1 MAIKK
6 KISELPESTDF
17 KGLWTIGVNALN
29 KSVKVSLEYIQTKI
43 NSLISSTNT
52 ATNAANE
59 AANKALAS
67 STAADKSAQTA
78 DLATSN
84 ANKATQAAQTA
95 TNMRTPPLMLQMRL
109 RVIAEK

>member
-43 NSLISSTNT
+43 NSLICRYREDDFLFEFFWLESWLFLIVSIVEVIIPNL
-52 ATNAANE
+52 N
-59 AANKALAS
+59 LF
-67 STAADKSAQTA
+67 DKIQISLFQRII
-78 DLATSN
+78 
-84 ANKATQAAQTA
+84 Q
-95 TNMRTPPLMLQMRL
+95 
-109 RVIAEK
+109 